1 MSIEDIIT
9 NCGVALNVSKSVFI
23 EQLRTRSI
31 SVLLGIRKSAFSK
44 AISAGLANP
53 KDILVGR
60 KESAINP
67 LNIKL
72 SEDIWTIMHSIR
84 NDTIIPRTLLKNGK
98 RSKQEYEEPRV
109 TRNIPSHSTLV
120 IDSVDVCESNLAS
133 PCELSE
139 CLNQCVAPPT
149 SSSVSNQFFSRELN
163 TLRNE
168 VLNLKKEFFSF
179 EKTSSNITHNQ
190 ELSCLKRK

>member
-31 SVLLGIRKSAFSK
+31 SVLLGIRESAFSK

-72 SEDIWTIMHSIR
+72 SELD
-84 NDTIIPRTLLKNGK
+84 
-98 RSKQEYEEPRV
+98 
-109 TRNIPSHSTLV
+109 
-120 IDSVDVCESNLAS
+120 
-133 PCELSE
+133 
-139 CLNQCVAPPT
+139 
-149 SSSVSNQFFSRELN
+149 
-163 TLRNE
+163 
-168 VLNLKKEFFSF
+168 
-179 EKTSSNITHNQ
+179 
-190 ELSCLKRK
+190 